1 MNQNIVKGKLAP
13 HNKNVLW
20 FDTSNNT
27 LKIYDSGWKSVQK
40 EVVREVL
47 NENIENKLVTK
58 DDILNSSG
66 TIKSEL
72 LPSYVDDILEYDNL
86 NSFPTIGETGKIYL
100 AKDSGWTYRW
110 GGSKYTIV
118 STGSDVIATN
128 YETFERLRTTAS
140 LQPGKLYRYKFKTK
154 YRENG
159 INYDDTEEYTIY
171 VRAVANNTVDERI
184 IIHQHPSW
192 EVRYI
197 PKQGSM
203 DVEWSRA
210 DDMGQIIYLKD
221 EHGNSAG
228 FDWKNIK
235 MAMYKHLTTLGE
247 VVWLGTTESVCGSVC
262 VDEIGWF
269 KLFSD
274 DTKLYNITIKH
285 EFGKLPNS
293 HIEYTG
299 ENCVEPRNI
308 YLKNSYLKGVG
319 SSFLFTERV
328 INSWVCNEYYES
340 EVKTIEDSII
350 TLSRVNGRY
359 IHDCYGKWTTV
370 TFSEI
375 TRHNCNFNNCNLEK
389 LYDISKNYITFAAH
403 SGNVSSNNG
412 QIWNFKDLKISNTAG
427 KTYSTGKNK
436 TIKFSRNIDFT
447 IEHPYNEKTFASRDR
462 MCVLGYSNS
471 TTEDAYIAMIDGT
484 TQSETKYVFPKGD
497 TPQLVTH
504 EFYVNRNSVHTI
516 RFGGAQVCAIII
528 FYSHLEEYTNING
541 KIHLPDDIIS
551 SDSTIKADSTR
562 NFPSEAYQG
571 ITKDYHKMGYIITSN
586 EGILYFTSK
595 NNNGNFDVSLLQKK
609 DSVYHLIKTISNEFR
624 MDVDYSKLWDY
635 LHPNMKLF
643 YTGDV
648 LTHRLVDPYTLVEV
662 CDDKNA
668 IVELIGENSISP
680 NQEEVNPTNQG
691 FIFGRKYG
699 STLEPE
705 PKGTATEI
713 FNINNPAIRYEKYIN
728 DYGDSY
734 YIYYTFITSKDS
746 YPDHDINENQYLRI
760 ELDDRYGNMISYDLK
775 LFRDVKI
782 CPHNESNQ
790 IVGFSHSFVQ
800 KIKALEESSHLEYC
814 YVTTEHND
822 GIIYMQD
829 GTNHLLC
836 WKGNMVITYPHKIK
850 ISTYSSGSISTGWRD
865 ITTGMLPMTYNIS
878 LGDSSIP
885 DSDTVYK
892 AIPVPDWNVS
902 QGKNMIQ
909 NRTHYIKNTKY
920 VGKSFKLLW
929 QGSMATWP
937 ERNCSDIDGTSYSG
951 KTFWYADDYNNKWS
965 SLLEEGKVYRIG
977 ISTDSY
983 SEEFYPNPRPN
994 CYPFWIITGKLEKI
1008 THPSTNKE
1016 KLCLGNL
1023 NNILIL
1029 KDGLYY
1035 NRPIVPGLDSREPF
1049 ILQSVE
1055 DGGDP
1060 FFCLMGTDSL
1070 SLEMDRTED
1079 YYEIYCSVAIEE
1091 VTDYDI
1097 EYEYKTLD
1105 NGYLNLDSEVSET
1118 SGNPVTSAAVYKALQ
1133 DNTIDTYT
1141 KKEIDTLITT
1151 SITSTL
1157 NTEI

>member
-66 TIKSEL
+66 TIKSEI

-159 INYDDTEEYTIY
+159 IDYDDTEEYTIY

-235 MAMYKHLTTLGE
+235 MSMYKHLTNLGE
-247 VVWLGTTESVCGSVC
+247 VVWLGTKESICDSLYV
-262 VDEIGWF
+262 EETKQF
-269 KLFSD
+269 KLFYD
-274 DTKLYNITIKH
+274 DTKLYNITIEH

-299 ENCVEPRNI
+299 NVCRDI
-308 YLKNSYLKGVG
+308 LKIGLKNSYLKGDLCSVNAIDSYVSIYG
-319 SSFLFTERV
+319 NCDVKQIER
-328 INSWVCNEYYES
+328 
-340 EVKTIEDSII
+340 SII
-350 TLSRVNGRY
+350 ELRDTIANAIYSCES
-359 IHDCYGKWTTV
+359 HSEES
-370 TFSEI
+370 TFSNIRNIHADFSNCEI
-375 TRHNCNFNNCNLEK
+375 EEIWSYNVVKQYNSYRA
-389 LYDISKNYITFAAH
+389 Y
-403 SGNVSSNNG
+403 SGNARKTDGDAWSFS
-412 QIWNFKDLKISNTAG
+412 DLVISNTSG
-427 KTYSTGKNK
+427 KKYSSGKHQ
-436 TIKFSRNIDFT
+436 TVKFSRNVDFT
-447 IEHPYNEKTFASRDR
+447 ISPQFASVNFTN
-462 MCVLGYSNS
+462 CIELFILGYANS
-471 TTEDAYIAMIDGT
+471 TTDDAYIEAVDGAT
-484 TQSETKYVFPKGD
+484 KVATQYVFPKGD
-497 TPQLVTH
+497 TPQLVA
-504 EFYVNRNSVHTI
+504 YNIRVDSRDSHTF
-516 RFGGAQVCAIII
+516 RFGGAQVCAIVGVHSLRKYN
-528 FYSHLEEYTNING
+528 FNIHGCIN
-541 KIHLPDDIIS
+541 LPS
-551 SDSTIKADSTR
+551 STIYGDSYISANSSVEYPPEVYR
-562 NFPSEAYQG
+562 AV
-571 ITKDYHKMGYIITSN
+571 TKDYLKLYRTITTDEGVFYVRGLYNTGGFRVSALQQKDGAYYISSQDEEWTFY
-586 EGILYFTSK
+586 L
-595 NNNGNFDVSLLQKK
+595 
-609 DSVYHLIKTISNEFR
+609 
-624 MDVDYSKLWDY
+624 DYAKLWEY
-635 LHPNMKLF
+635 LHPCMKEF
-643 YTGDV
+643 YSETKGV
-648 LTHRLVDPYTLVEV
+648 ITHRLVDPYTLVEV
-662 CDDKNA
+662 CDNKNA
-668 IVELIGENSISP
+668 IVELIEENSTGANES
-680 NQEEVNPTNQG
+680 EVNPINPD
-691 FIFGRKYG
+691 FIFGRKQG
-699 STLEPE
+699 STLQSN

-713 FNINNPAIRYEKYIN
+713 FNINNPTIRTKTYTN

-760 ELDDRYGNMISYDLK
+760 ELDDRNGNMISYDLK

-782 CPHNESNQ
+782 CPHDESNQ

-800 KIKALEESSHLEYC
+800 KIKAVEELSHLEYW
-814 YVTTEHND
+814 YVTTQHND

-829 GTNHLLC
+829 DTNHLLC
-836 WKGNMVITYPHKIK
+836 WKGNAVINYPKKIK
-850 ISTYSSGSISTGWRD
+850 ISTYSSGYISTGWRD
-865 ITTGMLPMTYNIS
+865 ITTDMLPMTYSIS
-878 LGDSSIP
+878 LGNSNVP

-892 AIPVPDWNVS
+892 AIPVPDWNIS
-902 QGKNMIQ
+902 NGRDMIQ

-937 ERNCSDIDGTSYSG
+937 ERDCSDIDGTSYLG
-951 KTFWYADDYNNKWS
+951 KTFWYADDYNNEWS

-977 ISTDSY
+977 ISTDPY
-983 SEEFYPNPRPN
+983 SEEFYPNPRPG

-1008 THPSTNKE
+1008 THPSTGKE

-1060 FFCLMGTDSL
+1060 FFCLMGTYSL
-1070 SLEMDRTED
+1070 STEMDRIED

-1133 DNTIDTYT
+1133 DKTTDTYT